1 VEGLALFLLD
11 HGQVH
16 ASTRSAHGA
25 HEVTGELLLQLVP
38 LVD

>member
-16 ASTRSAHGA
+16 ARNFVSSRRMRMVLPNHSHQTI
-25 HEVTGELLLQLVP
+25 GE
-38 LVD
+38 